1 MTELQFHVYEN
12 DKSETKV
19 VAHSLSVDELEDKLK
34 SGKVKFGK
42 HEVVPVW
49 EPPSDIDASY

>member
-12 DKSETKV
+12 DQSETKV

-34 SGKVKFGK
+34 
-42 HEVVPVW
+42 
-49 EPPSDIDASY
+49 